1 MAATTVDIN
10 RLNQAGKELEQ
21 IHTLLVQ
28 NEKELAQLMEHV
40 KAIWQSDAASTFI
53 NAYTKSAPE
62 LANMSK
68 LVQSTALTLSTI
80 AVGYNK
86 QETSAAEAVRSML
99 PKG

>member
-10 RLNQAGKELEQ
+10 RLSQVGKELEKT
-21 IHTLLVQ
+21 HALLVQ
-28 NEKELAQLMEHV
+28 NEKELADLMEHV
-40 KAIWQSDAASTFI
+40 KTIWQSDAASTFI
-53 NAYTKSAPE
+53 NAYAKSAPE

-68 LVQSTALTLSTI
+68 LIGSTAQALSTI

-86 QETSAAEAVRSML
+86 QETSAADAVRNML